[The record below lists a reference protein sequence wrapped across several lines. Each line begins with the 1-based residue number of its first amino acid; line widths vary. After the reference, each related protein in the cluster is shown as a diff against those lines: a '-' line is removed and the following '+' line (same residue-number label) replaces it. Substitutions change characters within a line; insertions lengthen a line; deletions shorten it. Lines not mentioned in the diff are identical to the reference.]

1 MDDDGADWMSAA
13 ADDEPAAAPAAEAPK
28 AAEEVGGEAPA
39 EGGQSAD
46 AEAEEA
52 AAAEAEGEY
61 LDPDKLLLF
70 KHWIRPRYL
79 QYRYLYE
86 YRRNYYDDVMEA
98 VERRQKGFRRDIPRP
113 QTWAERAL
121 RTYNDPLRKLE
132 EFDRRLEDV
141 RLVTRSEISGT
152 FYNYY
157 AKQNFNKRY
166 SKLLY

>member
-70 KHWIRPRYL
+70 KHWIRPRFLHYK
-79 QYRYLYE
+79 YIYD
-86 YRRNYYDDVMEA
+86 YRRNYYDDVIDYLDK
-98 VERRQKGFRRDIPRP
+98 RIKGINRDIPVP

-121 RTYNDPLRKLE
+121 RTYNSKVNKFETFRRQLRDIQLV
-132 EFDRRLEDV
+132 ED
-141 RLVTRSEISGT
+141 TRFSGK
-152 FYNYY
+152 FHLHHSKNY
-157 AKQNFNKRY
+157 FNKKYY
-166 SKLLY
+166 SLLY